1 MIGYDELRRDAAA
14 VALPRDVVAITG
26 ADAASYLQGQ
36 CSQDIESLEPAQPA
50 DALLLSPQ
58 GKVDAFVRVTRTAPD
73 AFVVD
78 TDQGWGELVIERLAR
93 FRLRVKVE
101 FETLP
106 WSCVAVR
113 GPRSGPG
120 MVTGGVGTPAGGT
133 PTGGTPAGGTE
144 DHARAPGAGEILMLS
159 VAWPGWTGFDLLGP
173 TPSEGSALD
182 AWIGADVVRSDADA
196 WEAVR
201 IEAGVPVNGREI
213 TRDTIPAEVGL
224 VERTVSF
231 TKGCY
236 TGQELVARLD
246 ARGSR
251 VARSLGAVVTEHGT
265 AAPVRPG
272 VDTPPVG
279 ATVWTADGAHQ
290 VGQLSSVAW
299 SPGVGATVALALLHR
314 RVSPPEPVLVRWGEG
329 GDARQVPAVST
340 PVPLGG

>member
-1 MIGYDELRRDAAA
+1 VPEEAELLGGAAA
-14 VALPRDVVAITG
+14 WQVLEDGAAFVAGRDVVRVHGPQAR
-26 ADAASYLQGQ
+26 SYLQGQ
-36 CSQDIESLEPAQPA
+36 CSQDVAGLGVGEAAWTLV
-50 DALLLSPQ
+50 LTPQ
-58 GKVDAFVRVTRTAPD
+58 GKVEALARVTATGD
-73 AFVVD
+73 D
-78 TDQGWGELVIERLAR
+78 ELVLDVDGGAGPSLVARLERFLLRTKVSIEPLDWRVVSVRRRSAPANGDDAPVELAAP
-93 FRLRVKVE
+93 L
-101 FETLP
+101 
-106 WSCVAVR
+106 
-113 GPRSGPG
+113 
-120 MVTGGVGTPAGGT
+120 GGVVVPVT
-133 PTGGTPAGGTE
+133 
-144 DHARAPGAGEILMLS
+144 
-159 VAWPGWTGFDLLGP
+159 WPGWSGLDLMGP
-173 TPSEGSALD
+173 ARPGVGERSWVGSSVPWVD
-182 AWIGADVVRSDADA
+182 PVVA
-196 WEAVR
+196 EVGR
-201 IEAGVPVNGREI
+201 IAAGVPRAGTEVTQRV
-213 TRDTIPAEVGL
+213 IPAELGV

-231 TKGCY
+231 TKGCF